1 MVKTVCVYCAASAK
15 ANQEYLSAA
24 EELGKY
30 LSKHNVHCVYGG
42 GHVGLMGSLADSM
55 IKHNGEITGIIP
67 RFMQEE
73 NWNHKGLKNLI
84 VTETMHERK
93 ARMASMSDAAIAL
106 PGGCGTMEEL
116 LEIITWKQLGLY
128 PKPIIIVNIE
138 GYFNPLIEMLK
149 KAIEEKFMKAE
160 HAIMWQ
166 VVSLPDQVLAAIE
179 NESKWEYNTLNFA
192 VI

>member
-15 ANQEYLSAA
+15 ANQVYLSAA
-24 EELGKY
+24 EELGKC
-30 LSKHNVHCVYGG
+30 LSEHHVHCVYGG
-42 GHVGLMGSLADSM
+42 GHVGLMGALADSM

-67 RFMQEE
+67 RFMMEE
-73 NWNHKGLKNLI
+73 NWNHKELKNLI

-93 ARMASMSDAAIAL
+93 AKMATMSDAAIAL
-106 PGGCGTMEEL
+106 PGGCGTFEEL

-149 KAIEEKFMKAE
+149 KAIEEKFMQTE
-160 HAIMWQ
+160 HAGMWQ
-166 VVSLPDQVLAAIE
+166 VVSLPDQVTAAIE
-179 NESKWEYNTLNFA
+179 HEPKQEYDTLNFA